1 MAISKKLIF
10 LVFKNNQQLFYIL
23 NIKMFFLV
31 LLIKYKQLYEN
42 KKIIICSCNNIANF
56 LAKPTD

>member
-23 NIKMFFLV
+23 NIKMFFFGV
-31 LLIKYKQLYEN
+31 VNYINIKQLYEN
-42 KKIIICSCNNIANF
+42 KKKNNMF
-56 LAKPTD
+56 M